1 MWHEWPN
8 GILYLISLSS
18 PFMHFTF
25 CAAPSFRFKLKSW
38 AGTGC
43 CLSVALFSHCLVTGL
58 HNPFFSPHYMFHL
71 PTYSLISKQ
80 VLHSTELCLQHSVS
94 SELCILNCDSFWQK
108 TPLTGQQRECKRQ
121 ERFLRNCKS
130 IPHFWGSKGNCPP
143 SSLKGGSRGW
153 GLCVKIRWNEN
164 AGDNDVLGKFQ
175 GLTLPLI
182 PDPPPSMF
190 SQLLNRITRVHSASH

>member
-1 MWHEWPN
+1 MKISPSIWYNWILFFCVWKYNIHFCIMWHEWPN

-18 PFMHFTF
+18 PFMQFTF

-71 PTYSLISKQ
+71 PTYLLISKQ
-80 VLHSTELCLQHSVS
+80 VLHSTELCLQHSAS

-108 TPLTGQQRECKRQ
+108 TPLTGQQRECKKKRKIPQ
-121 ERFLRNCKS
+121 KLQINSTFLRK
-130 IPHFWGSKGNCPP
+130 
-143 SSLKGGSRGW
+143 
-153 GLCVKIRWNEN
+153 
-164 AGDNDVLGKFQ
+164 
-175 GLTLPLI
+175 
-182 PDPPPSMF
+182 
-190 SQLLNRITRVHSASH
+190 

>member
-1 MWHEWPN
+1 MFEFPFHAV
-8 GILYLISLSS
+8 SLS
-18 PFMHFTF
+18 
-25 CAAPSFRFKLKSW
+25 AVFRKYGFVLMLFRLHPVLGLNLKVERGPG
-38 AGTGC
+38 AV
-43 CLSVALFSHCLVTGL
+43 CLSPYFPTVLLPASTILSSRPTICST
-58 HNPFFSPHYMFHL
+58 SPL
-71 PTYSLISKQ
+71 TRSSPSKCCI
-80 VLHSTELCLQHSVS
+80 LLNCICSTVWVQ
-94 SELCILNCDSFWQK
+94 LCILNCDSFWQK

-153 GLCVKIRWNEN
+153 GLCVKIRWTEN